1 MTDKPRKIDCDEAVR
16 LLFTYLDGE
25 LGEHDH
31 HAVQTHL
38 DSCRA
43 CFSHAEFEKRLRSM
57 VKGAPSESA
66 PDELR
71 RRIRKL
77 TDSF

>member
-31 HAVQTHL
+31 H
-38 DSCRA
+38 
-43 CFSHAEFEKRLRSM
+43 
-57 VKGAPSESA
+57 
-66 PDELR
+66 
-71 RRIRKL
+71 RIQCG
-77 TDSF
+77 TSPA

>member
-1 MTDKPRKIDCDEAVR
+1 MSDTPRKIDCDEAVR
-16 LLFTYLDGE
+16 LLFIYLDGE
-25 LGEHDH
+25 LAEHDH
-31 HAVQTHL
+31 AVVQSHL

-43 CFSHAEFEKRLRSM
+43 CFSHAEFEKRLRGM
-57 VKGAPSESA
+57 VKGASTSSA